1 MLATTVG
8 TMASTKVAR
17 GRSAKNTKKRPRPSD
32 SPLSSD
38 ERDRAREMVRVAANL
53 LHEIG
58 GDLDDATLT
67 PRERTDLRFNI
78 RELEA
83 FVVRSTGGEVYA
95 RNRRW
100 SLLYEMTKAA
110 RDESRRLSAQD
121 IARLPPAY
129 AGAHRDA
136 SAARSLLAK
145 SVAARTRREWL
156 DFLVEAIAEVEADEM
171 GDHTFDPEAFEAT
184 ILAHRRVEL
193 RVLGVSDPTPQQQS
207 RKSRLSL

>member
-1 MLATTVG
+1 
-8 TMASTKVAR
+8 MASTKVAR
-17 GRSAKNTKKRPRPSD
+17 GRGARSTKKRPRPSD

-38 ERDRAREMVRVAANL
+38 ERDRARELVRVATDL
-53 LHEIG
+53 LYELG
-58 GDLDDATLT
+58 EDLDGETLT
-67 PRERTDLRFNI
+67 PRERRDLRFNI
-78 RELEA
+78 RELES
-83 FVVRSTGGEVYA
+83 FVVRSTGGAAYA

-110 RDESRRLSAQD
+110 RDESRRLTAQD
-121 IARLPPAY
+121 VARLPPAY
-129 AGAHRDA
+129 AAAGRDA
-136 SAARSLLAK
+136 IAARSLLAK

-193 RVLGVSDPTPQQQS
+193 RVLGVSDAPVRQP
-207 RKSRLSL
+207 KP